1 MGFGRVRAALK
12 DEIMADPQLQNERFE
27 IQRAASGSKK
37 EIAVLELYMMFI
49 LIVVCL
55 FLYFIPQRYLH
66 TILGY
71 PAKVE
76 PFPGH
81 IPATKF

>member
-1 MGFGRVRAALK
+1 
-12 DEIMADPQLQNERFE
+12 MAEPQLQNERFE

-37 EIAVLELYMMFI
+37 EIAILELYMMFI

-55 FLYFIPQRYLH
+55 FLYFIPQRYWH

-71 PAKVE
+71 PEKTE

-81 IPATKF
+81 IPATRY

>member
-1 MGFGRVRAALK
+1 
-12 DEIMADPQLQNERFE
+12 
-27 IQRAASGSKK
+27 
-37 EIAVLELYMMFI
+37 MMFI

-81 IPATKF
+81 IPATRY